1 MQNLLQRIKS
11 AFSWTKSLTA
21 LTVIFVMVFGILCTM
36 GNSVMLASASTPM
49 SEMTADQMSM
59 ADGDAM
65 NMDHCN
71 QSDGCEVG
79 LMQHSILG
87 NLTVTS
93 ALFIFA
99 VATALLLV
107 SRFSRLFNLPK
118 VLSFNFLFKKFLVL
132 KNPIPKLR
140 ISLFKIFDPI
150 MVAFSRGLIHPQLY
164 N

>member
-71 QSDGCEVG
+71 QSEDCSTTI
-79 LMQHSILG
+79 MQHSILG
-87 NLTVTS
+87 NLTITS

-99 VATALLLV
+99 VAAVILLI
-107 SRFSRLFNLPK
+107 SRFSRLFKLPRA
-118 VLSFNFLFKKFLVL
+118 LSFSLLFVDYLVPKQPIRKL
-132 KNPIPKLR
+132 K
-140 ISLFKIFDPI
+140 ISLSKIFDPI
-150 MVAFSRGLIHPQLY
+150 RVAFSRGLIHPQLY

>member
-1 MQNLLQRIKS
+1 MQNLLQKIKFG
-11 AFSWTKSLTA
+11 FSRATWLPGIV
-21 LTVIFVMVFGILCTM
+21 VIFVMIFGILCTM
-36 GNSVMLASASTPM
+36 DNSVMLASSGTSVGM
-49 SEMTADQMSM
+49 DQMTMSP
-59 ADGDAM
+59 GGAM
-65 NMDHCN
+65 NANMDHCN

-99 VATALLLV
+99 IAAALLLL
-107 SRFSRLFNLPK
+107 SRFSRLFTLPQAF
-118 VLSFNFLFKKFLVL
+118 SFKLLFEKIFVPKQHISRL
-132 KNPIPKLR
+132 K

-150 MVAFSRGLIHPQLY
+150 KIAFSRGLIHPQLY